1 MPEETVVAATSAEQ
15 EAPATTAPEF
25 DHSRGAL
32 VDLSPEQRSEYKK
45 TGVLPKAP
53 EPKKTEEV
61 APPQPEPKGES
72 AAEAEPAKGKQEH
85 TEKQP
90 KKPTAEERIAQLEAT
105 IEKIRKGAGIERKAE
120 PAPAPVEP
128 KAENAQQQPKPPQN
142 YKEWFKQFD
151 AETWENDYVEKN
163 PTHTFS
169 QMNAA
174 LADYLGDVRE
184 EFARH
189 AEAQRASLAKT
200 SEKLQD
206 AEKRYG
212 AKFDDVVVPTLKAIN
227 EKIVPP
233 IRQLLEECEV
243 LPDLLFT
250 IGDEQGGIDKFLAM
264 PPGKQARYIALTEA
278 LIQEQL
284 SGKAEEVKPEPP
296 AKPQTSAPK
305 PPAEVG
311 GRASTPDDPLV
322 SAAKAGDYRRFSA
335 ESTRQALARLKG

>member
-1 MPEETVVAATSAEQ
+1 MPEEMTEVAAPSAAQ
-15 EAPATTAPEF
+15 ETPATSEF

-53 EPKKTEEV
+53 EPKADP
-61 APPQPEPKGES
+61 APAPKEPQSETQPEADAGT
-72 AAEAEPAKGKQEH
+72 GKQEH

-128 KAENAQQQPKPPQN
+128 KSESTQEQPKPPQN

-151 AETWENDYVEKN
+151 ADKWMEEFIKQN
-163 PTHTFS
+163 PTVS
-169 QMNAA
+169 YEKANAVM
-174 LADYLGDVRE
+174 ADLLGDVRE

-200 SEKLQD
+200 NEKLQD
-206 AEKRYG
+206 AGKRYG
-212 AKFDDVVVPTLKAIN
+212 AKFDDVLVPTLKAIN
-227 EKIVPP
+227 DKIVPP
-233 IRQLLEECEV
+233 IRQLLEECDV
-243 LPDLLFT
+243 LPDLVFT
-250 IGDEQGGIDKFLAM
+250 IGDEEGGVEKFLAM

-284 SGKAEEVKPEPP
+284 SGKAEEQKPKPEPP
-296 AKPQTSAPK
+296 AQPKTSAPK
-305 PPAEVG
+305 PPTEVG
-311 GRASTPDDPLV
+311 GRAASPGDELE
-322 SAAKAGDYRRFSA
+322 SAAKANDYRRFSA
-335 ESTRQALARLKG
+335 ESTRRAIARMKG